1 MSKFTYKTEA
11 GVYDVEL
18 LNDEAKITYNYL
30 VEVQQELDT
39 LTKRYNVLL
48 AARQTFTTT
57 MNNNLDEKALV
68 TTED

>member
-39 LTKRYNVLL
+39 LAKRYNVLL